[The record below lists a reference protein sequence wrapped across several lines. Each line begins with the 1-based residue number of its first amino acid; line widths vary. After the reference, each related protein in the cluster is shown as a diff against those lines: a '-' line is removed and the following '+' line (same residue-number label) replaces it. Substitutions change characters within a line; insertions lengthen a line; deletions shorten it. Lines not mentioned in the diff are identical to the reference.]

1 MATGAFQNLGQA
13 IDAIRKY
20 LELPP
25 LDGSFSSRAPRREAP
40 ASNVF
45 NVVTPHAMLKA
56 LLTQE
61 TLDLLEKVLKDHAE
75 LRRASGKVRTA
86 TSTYMKSGPAA
97 FYCMFGSAKVGS
109 VRSSHVDLSYES
121 FVLRQGQKQD
131 RSDSFVRNGAAQDY
145 S

>member
-25 LDGSFSSRAPRREAP
+25 LDGSFRSRAPRREAP
-40 ASNVF
+40 ASNVV

-61 TLDLLEKVLKDHAE
+61 TSDLLEKVLEDHAE

-86 TSTYMKSGPAA
+86 TSTYMKSGSAA
-97 FYCMFGSAKVGS
+97 IADLDAGAKVGS
-109 VRSSHVDLSYES
+109 VGSSHVDLSCIQPRPET
-121 FVLRQGQKQD
+121 G
-131 RSDSFVRNGAAQDY
+131 
-145 S
+145 

>member
-25 LDGSFSSRAPRREAP
+25 LDGSFRPGAPRREAP
-40 ASNVF
+40 ASNVV

-61 TLDLLEKVLKDHAE
+61 TSDLLEKVLEDHAE

-86 TSTYMKSGPAA
+86 TSTYMKSGSAA
-97 FYCMFGSAKVGS
+97 IADLDGAKVGS
-109 VRSSHVDLSYES
+109 VGSSHVDLSCIQPRPET
-121 FVLRQGQKQD
+121 G
-131 RSDSFVRNGAAQDY
+131 
-145 S
+145 

>member
-25 LDGSFSSRAPRREAP
+25 LDGSFRPGAPRREAP
-40 ASNVF
+40 ASNVV

-61 TLDLLEKVLKDHAE
+61 TSDLLEKVLEDHAE
-75 LRRASGKVRTA
+75 LRTASSACVAPALRRVL
-86 TSTYMKSGPAA
+86 SGEVII
-97 FYCMFGSAKVGS
+97 YI
-109 VRSSHVDLSYES
+109 HV
-121 FVLRQGQKQD
+121 F
-131 RSDSFVRNGAAQDY
+131 
-145 S
+145 